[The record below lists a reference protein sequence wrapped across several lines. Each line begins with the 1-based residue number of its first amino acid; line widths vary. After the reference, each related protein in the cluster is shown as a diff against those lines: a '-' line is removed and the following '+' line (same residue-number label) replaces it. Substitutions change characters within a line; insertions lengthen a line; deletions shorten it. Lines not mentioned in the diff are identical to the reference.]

1 MIYFEFFTNF
11 EKYFFP
17 ILSINT
23 GFGCRIRVWM
33 TDTGMDTDKGT
44 GMGTGTGKGA
54 GTTYCAHMVRVGVRT
69 RALHTFL

>member
-1 MIYFEFFTNF
+1 
-11 EKYFFP
+11 
-17 ILSINT
+17 
-23 GFGCRIRVWM
+23 M

>member
-1 MIYFEFFTNF
+1 
-11 EKYFFP
+11 
-17 ILSINT
+17 
-23 GFGCRIRVWM
+23 M

-44 GMGTGTGKGA
+44 GMGTGTGKGTGKGA